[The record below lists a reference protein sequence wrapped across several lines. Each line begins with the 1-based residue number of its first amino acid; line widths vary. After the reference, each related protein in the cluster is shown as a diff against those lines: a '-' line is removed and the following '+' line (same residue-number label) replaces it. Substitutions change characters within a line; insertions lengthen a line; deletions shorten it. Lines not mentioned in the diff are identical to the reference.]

1 MCNTKKIKAKIVY
14 LLSRSNTYP
23 PNQRYKQQTVEKL
36 KKKFASL
43 FRICHMVYDFQAGGF
58 LPLINP
64 VAINKSTKQQ
74 ESPYGETR
82 THYLR
87 DTVRLVN
94 PPLSIVIPTHMFK
107 KTVKRPPIG
116 RWRNSRGFA
125 FLAQV
130 RQEGGGGVERVL
142 EMRGSL
148 RGVLSMCH
156 RYRVVRGRGLLLKK
170 KMVTLKLQAITS
182 LTLSLNFHLANEN
195 IYVFVI

>member
-1 MCNTKKIKAKIVY
+1 
-14 LLSRSNTYP
+14 
-23 PNQRYKQQTVEKL
+23 
-36 KKKFASL
+36 
-43 FRICHMVYDFQAGGF
+43 
-58 LPLINP
+58 
-64 VAINKSTKQQ
+64 
-74 ESPYGETR
+74 
-82 THYLR
+82 
-87 DTVRLVN
+87 
-94 PPLSIVIPTHMFK
+94 MFK

-125 FLAQV
+125 FLAAQV
-130 RQEGGGGVERVL
+130 KQGGGGVERVL

>member
-1 MCNTKKIKAKIVY
+1 
-14 LLSRSNTYP
+14 
-23 PNQRYKQQTVEKL
+23 
-36 KKKFASL
+36 
-43 FRICHMVYDFQAGGF
+43 
-58 LPLINP
+58 
-64 VAINKSTKQQ
+64 
-74 ESPYGETR
+74 
-82 THYLR
+82 
-87 DTVRLVN
+87 
-94 PPLSIVIPTHMFK
+94 MFK

-130 RQEGGGGVERVL
+130 RQEEGGGGVERVL